1 LSTSAD
7 LLDGGRLPACTG
19 GGNRHSTFISSS
31 PDAPNGHLI
40 RSCLCGSDP
49 GVRDTPQSKSMQDC
63 DACIPWV
70 AMPMIGRAMRDQTFQ
85 EAYARVE
92 SIYGYVLMRVS
103 PHQIT
108 AAIYR
113 EMRAIDAERHRREV
127 SASEDSEMRQ
137 AAKRGEQFQRGGA
150 TRAEIEFWTGPS
162 GSSVD

>member
-1 LSTSAD
+1 MS
-7 LLDGGRLPACTG
+7 
-19 GGNRHSTFISSS
+19 
-31 PDAPNGHLI
+31 
-40 RSCLCGSDP
+40 
-49 GVRDTPQSKSMQDC
+49 
-63 DACIPWV
+63 
-70 AMPMIGRAMRDQTFQ
+70 DQTFQ

-92 SIYGYVLMRVS
+92 SIYGYVLRVS

-150 TRAEIEFWTGPS
+150 TRAEIEFWAGPL